1 MIDLL
6 NNIGELIGH
15 TPLHKLSLPGCN
27 LYVKLESHNIFGS
40 IKDRPAYYIMR
51 NAIRKGFIN
60 QDTIII
66 ESTSGNFGIALA
78 GICNKLKIKFIAVID
93 PNISREKQQILELL
107 CYRVIKVN
115 KPDNSGG
122 YLLTRIATVQAF
134 CRETANA
141 FNPNQYKN
149 PDNYLS
155 YYHTLG
161 EEICSAFTRLDF
173 IFISVSSCGT
183 VIGLSQKLKE
193 KFPDLK
199 VIAVDVEG
207 SLIFSDQPKERKISG
222 IGAGLRSEFMDLGN
236 IDDVVILKQEE
247 IITGCKD
254 LLNEHSLLLG
264 ASSGAAYFAARKYL
278 SETGCPKDSNS
289 LFISPDSGASYLNNV
304 YSEDWVRQNIKPE
317 FNEILK

>member
-6 NNIGELIGH
+6 NNIGELIGN
-15 TPLHKLSLPGCN
+15 TPLHKLSLPDRN

-40 IKDRPAYYIMR
+40 IKDRPAYFIMR
-51 NAIRKGFIN
+51 NAIRKGFVN
-60 QDTIII
+60 QNTIVI

-78 GICNKLKIKFIAVID
+78 GICNTLKIKFIAVID
-93 PNISREKQQILELL
+93 PNISKEKQQILELL
-107 CYRVIKVN
+107 CHRVIKVT
-115 KPDNSGG
+115 KADHSGG
-122 YLLTRIATVQAF
+122 YLLTRIAAVQAF

-161 EEICSAFTRLDF
+161 EEICSAFASLDF
-173 IFISVSSCGT
+173 IFVSVSSCGT
-183 VIGLSQKLKE
+183 IIGLSRKLKE

-207 SLIFSDQPKERKISG
+207 SLIFTDQPKERKISG
-222 IGAGLRSEFMDLGN
+222 IGAGLRSEFIDLGY
-236 IDDVVILKQEE
+236 IDDVIILKQEE
-247 IITGCKD
+247 IIAGCKE

-278 SETGCPKDSNS
+278 SETDCPKGSHS
-289 LFISPDSGASYLNNV
+289 LFISPDSGASYLNNI
-304 YSEDWVRQNIKPE
+304 YSEDWVRQNIKPAL
-317 FNEILK
+317 NEILK